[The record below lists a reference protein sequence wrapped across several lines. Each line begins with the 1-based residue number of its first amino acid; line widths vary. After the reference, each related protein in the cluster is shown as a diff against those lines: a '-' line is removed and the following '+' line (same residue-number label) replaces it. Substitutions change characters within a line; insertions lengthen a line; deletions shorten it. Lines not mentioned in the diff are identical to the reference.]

1 MNTPQTFWA
10 LPIFNQ
16 PTPSEGEK
24 QQKLTMPSGF
34 VTSFV
39 LVPILTCLLSLVFA
53 YLASSSRARPRI
65 KTKLGEWYEASSSVP
80 LHDFKFYP
88 KRIFKMTRISL
99 KRAPTAGSGTV
110 LEA

>member
-16 PTPSEGEK
+16 STPSEGEQ

-53 YLASSSRARPRI
+53 YLASSSRARPGI
-65 KTKLGEWYEASSSVP
+65 KTKLGAWSEAARVKLRSF
-80 LHDFKFYP
+80 HP
-88 KRIFKMTRISL
+88 KMVFRNKTSN
-99 KRAPTAGSGTV
+99 RAPTAGSGTI